1 MSKKDIQILYE
12 YNHWADDRILAAAS
26 ALTEEQFIKDLS
38 SSYCSMRDTLVHILS
53 AEWIWLM
60 RWKGISPKVML
71 NPVDFPNINVLKV
84 KWAEVKKDQANFL
97 NKVTDESLAKVIT
110 YVNTL
115 GVEYNYSLGQMMQH
129 VVNHS
134 SYHRGQV
141 TTMLRQLGAAAVPT
155 DFLIF
160 IDLLKETA

>member
-71 NPVDFPNINVLKV
+71 NPADFPNINVLKV

-97 NKVTDESLAKVIT
+97 NKVTDESLAKMIT

-160 IDLLKETA
+160 IDMQKETA